1 MDIEERVNL
10 VVRNTAEVITQEE
23 LREILQTVEKPKA
36 YIGFEPSG
44 FMHIGHILCAEK
56 IKDMQRAGF
65 EVTIL
70 LADWHAHINDKLGG
84 NLENIKIAGNYMKDS
99 FLALGVDAEK
109 TRFVFA
115 EELVNSKDYWKK
127 VILVAKNSTL
137 SRIKRTLTI
146 MGRQEDDSESD
157 TSKIIYPCMQVADI
171 FELDVDVAYG
181 GMDQRK
187 AHMLARELREKLGR
201 KKFVAVHTP
210 LLSSLQSTG
219 RMDIADAKMSKSNPD
234 SCIFLHDSPDDI
246 RRKIKKAYCPQKVIE
261 GNPVIEIARYIVFHR
276 FGKLEIVRD
285 EKFGGNLTLTTPEE
299 LEKMFV
305 EDKLHPAD
313 LKVAVADALVKI
325 LESVR
330 EYYSKHCEN
339 LENLKNIKVTR

>member
-1 MDIEERVNL
+1 
-10 VVRNTAEVITQEE
+10 
-23 LREILQTVEKPKA
+23 
-36 YIGFEPSG
+36 
-44 FMHIGHILCAEK
+44 HIGHIICAEK
-56 IKDMQRAGF
+56 IKDLEKAGF
-65 EVTIL
+65 TVTIL

-99 FLALGVDAEK
+99 FLALGVDPEK
-109 TRFVFA
+109 TKFVFA

-146 MGRQEDDSESD
+146 MGRQEDESESD
-157 TSKIIYPCMQVADI
+157 TSKLIYPCMQVADI

-201 KKFVAVHTP
+201 KKFVALHTP

-234 SCIFLHDSPDDI
+234 SCVFLHDSPDEI
-246 RRKIKKAYCPQKVIE
+246 RRKLRKAYCPQKVVE
-261 GNPVIEIARYIVFHR
+261 GNPVIEIARYIVFPKLGR
-276 FGKLEIVRD
+276 LEIPR
-285 EKFGGNLTLTTPEE
+285 EERHGGTLTLNTPEE
-299 LEKMFV
+299 LEKIYL

-313 LKVAVADALVKI
+313 LKAGVAEALVKI

-330 EYYSKHCEN
+330 EYYSKNNEN
-339 LENLKNIKVTR
+339 LEGLKKIKVTR